1 MSRPSAFEAETVADG
16 KTVTCYPVNP
26 STKQRMTFRSFIDL
40 LTDSTRLGL
49 QFKSDLT
56 NYLIEHKF
64 DFFFECPPITTE
76 GYSRDS
82 TEFEFSLVRSD
93 EFKGLSTDLDPFSQ
107 QFLTTIGDIA
117 VFPNLSGDTQLVV
130 PKPLASTNLMAYS
143 HFANFLRYGEK
154 SQILSLWSHV
164 GNEMKRLLTSANSKV
179 YFSTSGLGVSYL
191 HVRLSKIPKYYQ
203 VRRYSNL

>member
-1 MSRPSAFEAETVADG
+1 MSRPSAFEAQEVDNG
-16 KTVTCYPVNP
+16 KMVTCYPVHP
-26 STKQRMTFRSFIDL
+26 LTKQRLTYRSFINL
-40 LTDSTRLGL
+40 LTDSSHFGR
-49 QFKSDLT
+49 QFKLELT
-56 NYLIEHKF
+56 NYLVEHKF

-82 TEFEFSLVRSD
+82 AEFEFTLVRSD
-93 EFKGLSTDLDPFSQ
+93 AFKGVNTDLDPFSQ

-117 VFPNLSGDTQLVV
+117 VFPNLNGDTQLVV
-130 PKPLASTNLMAYS
+130 PKPLASSNVMAYS

-154 SQILSLWSHV
+154 AQILSLWSQI
-164 GNEMKRLLTSANSKV
+164 GIELKRLLTSTDNKV

-203 VRRYSNL
+203 VQRYSNL